1 MVAWVVAEPNVTANR
16 SVINAAL
23 WKIFFTKNLPNNSRT
38 GFNDVIFFNLAIA
51 NGYGIWKV
59 TLVCYELITGIAMS
73 GDDHTKPRQKTEEM
87 ISKLLM
93 ERQEMLVRFCRVAG
107 LDPFSPDIPSREA
120 LEEFCQVLVDYTAFG
135 HFEIYS
141 RILNGEERRKKV
153 LEVASKIYPKIAE
166 ATDFAV
172 AFNDKYDALTHTEP
186 LDNLNDD
193 LCKLGE
199 EIAMRIDVEDQLV
212 EALLAA

>member
-1 MVAWVVAEPNVTANR
+1 
-16 SVINAAL
+16 
-23 WKIFFTKNLPNNSRT
+23 
-38 GFNDVIFFNLAIA
+38 
-51 NGYGIWKV
+51 
-59 TLVCYELITGIAMS
+59 MS

-87 ISKLLM
+87 ISKLM
-93 ERQEMLVRFCRVAG
+93 AERQQMLVSFCRIAG
-107 LDPFSPDIPSREA
+107 LDPFTHDQPSREM
-120 LEEFCQVLVDYTAFG
+120 LEEFCQILVDYTAFG

-141 RILNGEERRKKV
+141 RILSGEERRKKV
-153 LEVASKIYPKIAE
+153 LEVASRIYPKIAE

-186 LDNLNDD
+186 LDHLNDD

-199 EIAMRIDVEDQLV
+199 EIATRIDVEDQLV